1 MQARKWAI
9 VAAIYAVSGLL
20 GAVALWG
27 LTHLL
32 SPVFR
37 PATGVAF
44 GLAIAASVV
53 LWIGLIAVIH
63 RLPAAVKKRIVV
75 TATFVAG
82 LFYVLEYYLPAKSAV
97 FFWRAHHTNPFSP
110 MIFTVGDAVSVIFGF
125 TFFLAA
131 FSLSLVHG
139 KSIAARRPGY
149 HNSIAFFVA
158 FIMMAVFGL
167 WETYSPDTTL
177 IHHIGWIRRVTAHQ
191 VYDHLFNSMYVPL
204 TATLF
209 SVLSFYM
216 ATAAFRAFRIRSAE
230 AAFMMVAAFF
240 CMMGQVPLGMW
251 LTHNLPLHGPL
262 SHLRMEAMA
271 NWTLG
276 VISMAGLR
284 AVTFGVLVGGL
295 AISLRIWLNLE
306 RGAFFEQEL

>member
-1 MQARKWAI
+1 MQARKWVI
-9 VAAIYAVSGLL
+9 VAAIYGASGLL
-20 GAVALWG
+20 GAAALWG

-32 SPVFR
+32 APVFR
-37 PATGVAF
+37 PAKGVAF
-44 GLAIAASVV
+44 GVAIAASVV
-53 LWIGLIAVIH
+53 LWIGLVAVIH

-82 LFYVLEYYLPAKSAV
+82 LFYVLEYYLPAKSAM
-97 FFWRAHHTNPFSP
+97 FFWRAHHTNPFTP
-110 MIFTVGDAVSVIFGF
+110 MIFTVGDAISVIFGF

-131 FSLSLVHG
+131 FSLSLVHS
-139 KSIAARRPGY
+139 KNIAARRPGY
-149 HNSIAFFVA
+149 YNSIAFFIA

-167 WETYSPDTTL
+167 WETYAPDTTL
-177 IHHIGWIRRVTAHQ
+177 IEHFGWVRRLTAHQ
-191 VYDHLFNSMYVPL
+191 VYGYLFDNMYVAL
-204 TATLF
+204 NATLF

-230 AAFMMVAAFF
+230 AAFMMVAAFV
-240 CMMGQVPLGMW
+240 CMLGQVPLGMW
-251 LTHNLPLHGPL
+251 LTHSLPLHGPL

-284 AVTFGVLVGGL
+284 AVTFGVLVGAL
-295 AISLRIWLNLE
+295 AISLRIWLDLE